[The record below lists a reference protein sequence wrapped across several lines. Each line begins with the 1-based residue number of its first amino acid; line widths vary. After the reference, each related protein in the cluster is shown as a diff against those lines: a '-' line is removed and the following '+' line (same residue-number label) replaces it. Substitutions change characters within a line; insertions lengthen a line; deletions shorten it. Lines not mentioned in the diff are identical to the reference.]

1 MLDDNQTKLTSS
13 TSPTMYDIFTLKSFN
28 PVYAI
33 QSINNFCH
41 LINQNV
47 A

>member
-13 TSPTMYDIFTLKSFN
+13 TSPIMYDIFTLKSSN

-33 QSINNFCH
+33 QSINKFCH
-41 LINQNV
+41 LINQNEP
-47 A
+47 